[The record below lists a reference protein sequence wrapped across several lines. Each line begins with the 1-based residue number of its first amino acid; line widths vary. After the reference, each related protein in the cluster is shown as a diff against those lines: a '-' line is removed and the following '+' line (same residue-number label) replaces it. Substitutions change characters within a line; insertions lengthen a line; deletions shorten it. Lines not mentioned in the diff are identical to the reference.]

1 MATLLEGVTH
11 GIKGYS
17 QGLSSG
23 HKKEF
28 MYPELYGSDYS
39 YTEGMEVYGH
49 NVCGPV
55 CASEA

>member
-17 QGLSSG
+17 KGLSSG

-39 YTEGMEVYGH
+39 YTEGMEV
-49 NVCGPV
+49 
-55 CASEA
+55 